1 MNNQYKLNKT
11 KAMNKNRFSTRTLLA
26 ACFAI
31 AAGMCNLASYACTS
45 LLVGKK
51 ASTDGSTFIS
61 YAADSHVL
69 YGALA
74 HLPAADHKAGSM
86 RDIRDWDD
94 GTYHGQIPE
103 VAHTYSVVGNMNE
116 HQLSITESTFGG
128 RNELVDTTG
137 IMDYGSLIYVT
148 LQRARTARE
157 AIKVMTDLVAKYGY
171 CSGGESFSIADP
183 NEIWIMEMVGKGGKE
198 KGAVWVAIRIPDDC
212 IAGHANQSR
221 IHTFPL
227 KDKENCLY
235 AKDVISFARKM
246 GYFNGKDAEFS
257 FANAYNPFD
266 FSGLRGCDAR
276 VWAWFN
282 RYKAGMDKYLPY
294 LHGKKDAEVMPLYVR
309 PDRKVS
315 VRDVQNMMRDHF
327 EGTPF
332 DMTNDPGAKILYDVP
347 YRWRPMTFKVDGVE
361 YTNERAI
368 ATQQTGFV
376 LVSQMR
382 SWLPDAIG
390 GIHWFGVDDANTAVF
405 VPMYCCMTSI
415 PKSYAMETA
424 DLYNFSTESAFW
436 VNNWVANQAYTRY
449 SFMIKDI
456 RKVQNALE
464 DGYAN
469 RQASLEA
476 EALALHK
483 QDPAKAVAMLND
495 YSNRS
500 AQDATASYLKLA
512 QYLLVKYL
520 DGNMKKEKDG
530 EFERSK
536 TGYPVYP
543 HFPGYPQEYY
553 KAIVTDKN
561 AAENLKVVEPEK

>member
-1 MNNQYKLNKT
+1 MNHNTTTT
-11 KAMNKNRFSTRTLLA
+11 KRVILTAL
-26 ACFAI
+26 AI
-31 AAGMCNLASYACTS
+31 AITGVYASFSAFACTS

-61 YAADSHVL
+61 YAADSHTL

-74 HLPAADHKAGSM
+74 HLPAADHKTGAM

-94 GTYHGQIPE
+94 GTFHGQIPE
-103 VAHTYSVVGNMNE
+103 VAHTYSVIGNMNE

-128 RNELVDTTG
+128 RHELADSTG

-148 LQRARTARE
+148 LQRASTARE

-171 CSGGESFSIADP
+171 CSEGESFSIADP
-183 NEIWIMEMVGKGGKE
+183 NEIWVMEMVGKAGKS

-212 IAGHANQSR
+212 ISGHANQSR
-221 IHTFPL
+221 IHRFPL
-227 KDKENCLY
+227 NDKENCLY

-246 GYFNGKDAEFS
+246 GYYSGKDAD
-257 FANAYNPFD
+257 FD
-266 FSGLRGCDAR
+266 FSATYCPADFSELRGCDAR

-282 RYKAGMDKYLPY
+282 RYSSDMDKYLPY
-294 LHGKKDAEVMPLYVR
+294 INGKKGAEIMPLYIR
-309 PDRKVS
+309 PNRKVS

-332 DMTNDPGAKILYDVP
+332 DMTKDHGAKLLYDLP

-382 SWLPDAIG
+382 SWLPNAIG
-390 GIHWFGVDDANTAVF
+390 GVHWFGVDDANTAVF
-405 VPMYCCMTSI
+405 IPMYCCMTTI
-415 PKSYAMETA
+415 PKSYDAETA
-424 DLYNFSTESAFW
+424 DLYTFSTESAFW
-436 VNNWVANQAYTRY
+436 VNNWVANQAYSRY
-449 SFMIKDI
+449 SYMIKDI
-456 RKVQNALE
+456 RRVQSEIE
-464 DGYAN
+464 DSFAS
-469 RQASLEA
+469 RQPALEA
-476 EALALHK
+476 EALNLYK
-483 QDPAKAVAMLND
+483 QDPSKAVAMLNE
-495 YSNRS
+495 YSNKE
-500 AQDATASYLKLA
+500 AQKATARYLQLA

-520 DGNMKKEKDG
+520 DGNMKREKDG
-530 EFERSK
+530 KFERSK

-543 HFPGYPQEYY
+543 QFPGYPEEYY
-553 KAIVTDKN
+553 KAIISDSK

>member
-1 MNNQYKLNKT
+1 MNT
-11 KAMNKNRFSTRTLLA
+11 KNIFLRKVFLVTA
-26 ACFAI
+26 AI
-31 AAGMCNLASYACTS
+31 VAAGIYTSTATACTS

-51 ASTDGSTFIS
+51 ASEDGSTLIS

-69 YGALA
+69 YGSLI
-74 HLPAADHKAGSM
+74 HQPAAHHAAGSM
-86 RDIRDWDD
+86 REIRDWDD
-94 GTYHGQIPE
+94 GSYHGQIPE
-103 VAHTYSVVGNMNE
+103 VEYTYSVVGNMNE

-128 RNELVDTTG
+128 RHELADTTG

-148 LQRARTARE
+148 LQRAKTARE

-171 CSGGESFSIADP
+171 CSEGESFSIADP
-183 NEIWIMEMVGKGGKE
+183 NEIWVMEMVGKGGKS

-212 IAGHANQSR
+212 ISGHANQSR

-227 KDKENCLY
+227 NDKQNCLY

-246 GYFNGKDAEFS
+246 GYFNGKDAEFD
-257 FANAYNPFD
+257 FAKAYCPAD
-266 FSGLRGCDAR
+266 FSALRGCDAR
-276 VWAWFN
+276 VWSWFN
-282 RYKAGMDKYLPY
+282 KYAKGMDKYLPY
-294 LHGKKDAEVMPLYVR
+294 INGKKDAEIMPLYIR
-309 PDRKVS
+309 PDKKVS

-332 DMTNDPGAKILYDVP
+332 DMTKDPGAKILYDLP

-382 SWLPDAIG
+382 AWLPDAIG
-390 GIHWFGVDDANTAVF
+390 GVHWFGVDDANTAVF
-405 VPMYCCMTSI
+405 VPMYCCMTEI
-415 PKSYAMETA
+415 PKSYAAETA

-436 VNNWVANQAYTRY
+436 VNNWVANQAYSRY
-449 SFMIKDI
+449 SYMITDI
-456 RKVQNALE
+456 RKVQNEIE
-464 DGYAN
+464 DGFAS
-469 RQASLEA
+469 RQASLEE
-476 EALALHK
+476 EALNIYK
-483 QDPAKAVAMLND
+483 TDPAKAIAMLNK
-495 YSNRS
+495 YSNDE
-500 AQDATASYLKLA
+500 AQKATARYLKLA

-520 DGNMKKEKDG
+520 DGNMKREKNG

-543 HFPGYPQEYY
+543 QFPGYPQEYY
-553 KAIVTDKN
+553 KAIVSDSK

>member
-1 MNNQYKLNKT
+1 MKMKSIIYSVAAASI
-11 KAMNKNRFSTRTLLA
+11 AMMGFDAMACTNLLA
-26 ACFAI
+26 
-31 AAGMCNLASYACTS
+31 
-45 LLVGKK
+45 GKN
-51 ASTDGSTFIS
+51 ATIDGSVLIS
-61 YAADSHVL
+61 YAADSHTL
-69 YGALA
+69 YGDLQY
-74 HLPAADHKAGSM
+74 LPAADHKPGDM
-86 RDIRDWDD
+86 REIREWDT
-94 GTYHGQIPE
+94 GKHLGNIPE
-103 VAHTYSVVGNMNE
+103 VAHTYAVVGNINE
-116 HQLSITESTFGG
+116 HQVTVAESTFGG
-128 RNELVDTTG
+128 RHELADTTKDA
-137 IMDYGSLIYVT
+137 IIDYGSLIYLA
-148 LQRARTARE
+148 LQRSRTARE

-171 CSGGESFSIADP
+171 CSEGESFSIGDP
-183 NEIWIMEMVGKGGKE
+183 NELWVMEMIGKGGKE

-212 IAGHANQSR
+212 ISAHANQSR
-221 IHTFPL
+221 IYRIPL
-227 KDKENCLY
+227 KDKQNCMY
-235 AKDVISFARKM
+235 SKDVISFARKM
-246 GYFNGKDAEFS
+246 GYFSGKDEDFEFS
-257 FANAYNPFD
+257 RAYSPAD
-266 FSGLRGCDAR
+266 FGTLRGCDAR
-276 VWAWFN
+276 AWSYFN
-282 RYKAGMDKYLPY
+282 RFKSGMDAYLPFIN
-294 LHGKKDAEVMPLYVR
+294 GKKGAEVMPLYVK
-309 PDRKVS
+309 PDRKLS
-315 VRDVQNMMRDHF
+315 CRDVQNMMRDHF

-390 GIHWFGVDDANTAVF
+390 GVHWFGVDDANTAVF

-456 RKVQNALE
+456 RKVQNELE
-464 DGYAN
+464 DGYASH
-469 RQASLEA
+469 QAALEA

-495 YSNRS
+495 YSNRA
-500 AQDATASYLKLA
+500 AQDATARYLKLA

-530 EFERSK
+530 DFERSK

-561 AAENLKVVEPEK
+561 AADNLRVVQPEE

>member
-1 MNNQYKLNKT
+1 MKMKSIIYSVAAASI
-11 KAMNKNRFSTRTLLA
+11 AMMGFDAMACTNLLA
-26 ACFAI
+26 
-31 AAGMCNLASYACTS
+31 
-45 LLVGKK
+45 GKN
-51 ASTDGSTFIS
+51 ATIDGSVLIS
-61 YAADSHVL
+61 YAADSHTL
-69 YGALA
+69 YGDLQY
-74 HLPAADHKAGSM
+74 LPAADHKPGDM
-86 RDIRDWDD
+86 REIREWDT
-94 GTYHGQIPE
+94 GKHLGNIPE
-103 VAHTYSVVGNMNE
+103 VAHTYAVVGNINE
-116 HQLSITESTFGG
+116 HQVTVAESTFGG
-128 RNELVDTTG
+128 RHELADTTKDA
-137 IMDYGSLIYVT
+137 IIDYGSLIYLA
-148 LQRARTARE
+148 LQRSRTARE

-171 CSGGESFSIADP
+171 CSEGESFSIGDP
-183 NEIWIMEMVGKGGKE
+183 NELWVMEMIGKGGKE

-212 IAGHANQSR
+212 ISAHANQSR
-221 IHTFPL
+221 IYRIPL
-227 KDKENCLY
+227 KDKQNCMY
-235 AKDVISFARKM
+235 SKDVISFARKM
-246 GYFNGKDAEFS
+246 GYFSGKDEDFEFS
-257 FANAYNPFD
+257 RAYSPAD
-266 FSGLRGCDAR
+266 FGTLRGCDAR
-276 VWAWFN
+276 AWSYFN
-282 RYKAGMDKYLPY
+282 RFKSGMDAYLPFIN
-294 LHGKKDAEVMPLYVR
+294 GKKGAEVMPLYVK
-309 PDRKVS
+309 PDRKLS
-315 VRDVQNMMRDHF
+315 CRDVQNMMRDHF

-561 AAENLKVVEPEK
+561 AADNLKVVEPEK